1 MPPARPPI
9 KSGAGAGS
17 GAPGHRVA
25 RRSVHRR
32 YRGIDASDRMEE
44 RRARLLDAGLE
55 AFGTAGVV
63 ATGVKDICRIAGLTD
78 RYFYESFPDRTA
90 LLLAVFDRA
99 NTQLLAVVAGALLA
113 APQDPA
119 AQVRAAVESYVRGL
133 AADPR
138 LARVIFVELSAGGRD
153 AERHMRAAL
162 RDFTR
167 LLESAAR
174 SFLPQGFPDDQL
186 RLGAVSL
193 VGAIERVMVE
203 WQDGNLDMPLERVVE
218 HLVQML
224 LAAGHIAG
232 VKSVDTEKGSDRD
245 G

>member
-1 MPPARPPI
+1 MPSAKPQITTGLEAV
-9 KSGAGAGS
+9 AGG
-17 GAPGHRVA
+17 PGHRAV
-25 RRSVHRR
+25 RRSVRR
-32 YRGIDASDRMEE
+32 PYRGVGASERVEE
-44 RRARLLDAGLE
+44 RRRRLLDAGLE
-55 AFGTAGVV
+55 AFGTNGVV
-63 ATGVKDICRIAGLTD
+63 ATGVKDICRIAGVTD
-78 RYFYESFPDRTA
+78 RYFYESFPDSTA

-113 APQDPA
+113 APPDPD
-119 AQVRAAVESYVRGL
+119 AQARAAVESYVRAL

-138 LARVIFVELSAGGRD
+138 LPRVIFVELSAGGRD

-162 RDFTR
+162 RDFSR
-167 LLESAAR
+167 MVESAAKA
-174 SFLPQGFPDDQL
+174 FLPPDFPDDQL

-203 WQDGNLDMPLERVVE
+203 WHEGNLDMPVERVVE

-224 LAAGHIAG
+224 LAAGQIAG
-232 VKSVDTEKGSDRD
+232 VRATGGAEGAGRD

>member
-9 KSGAGAGS
+9 ATGIDTAP

-25 RRSVHRR
+25 RRSVHRP
-32 YRGIDASDRMEE
+32 YRGVGASDRMEE

-55 AFGTAGVV
+55 AFGTQGVV
-63 ATGVKDICRIAGLTD
+63 ATGVKDICRLAGLTD
-78 RYFYESFPDRTA
+78 RYFYESFPDSTA

-119 AQVRAAVESYVRGL
+119 AQARAAVESYVRAL

-138 LARVIFVELSAGGRD
+138 LARVIFIELSAGGRD

-162 RDFTR
+162 REFAQMV
-167 LLESAAR
+167 ESAAR
-174 SFLPQGFPDDQL
+174 AFLPPGFPDDQL
-186 RLGAVSL
+186 RLGALSL

-203 WQDGNLDMPLERVVE
+203 WHDGNLDMPLERVVE
-218 HLVQML
+218 HLVEML
-224 LAAGHIAG
+224 LAAGQIAG
-232 VKSVDTEKGSDRD
+232 VKSVDTEKGSGRD